1 MTYDSSRDRFAST
14 ALSPIGPGRN
24 WYTLADADIGAKELP
39 VYGKALHLSIGAAVS
54 LPLSVVVVPIGEP
67 NDATTRTLTFTQ
79 AGEIREDRGVRRI
92 VSIAGGT
99 TVPSGLRVDV
109 VTA

>member
-1 MTYDSSRDRFAST
+1 VTYDSSRDRFASN
-14 ALSPIGPGRN
+14 AQSPISPGRN

-54 LPLSVVVVPIGEP
+54 LPLSIVVVPT
-67 NDATTRTLTFTQ
+67 DATDAATRTLTYTQ
-79 AGEIREDRGVRRI
+79 AGEIREDRSVRRI

-99 TVPSGLRVDV
+99 TVPAGLQIDI
-109 VTA
+109 VTS